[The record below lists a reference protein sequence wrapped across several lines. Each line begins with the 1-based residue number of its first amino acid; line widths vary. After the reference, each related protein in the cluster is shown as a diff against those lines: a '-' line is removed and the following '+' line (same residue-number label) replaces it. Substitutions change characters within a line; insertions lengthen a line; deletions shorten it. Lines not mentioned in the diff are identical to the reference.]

1 MSLVVT
7 GTIGIDS
14 IETPT
19 GKVESVMGGSCSYFA
34 AAASHLCPVRIVGAV
49 GGDWPEA
56 HKEVLE
62 SFSNIDQG
70 GLEHRADSRTFA
82 WGGKYMENLSERET
96 LFTELGVLEE
106 EPPPVPDAYADS
118 SFIFLANT
126 HPAVQLNMLEQFPN
140 RRLAVVDTMNL
151 WIDTAR
157 DQLLDLFQK
166 VDGVIVNDLEAT
178 ELTGITNAISAG
190 HAILDMGPGFVVI
203 KKGEHGAVL
212 VHEDGLAVIP
222 AYPAAHEQVVDPTGA
237 GDSFAGGMMGHVAS
251 IDQVDLPALQQGLA
265 WGTVMASFTI
275 ESFGL
280 EGLQRTNET
289 MITERLEQFRCL
301 ARIG

>member
-1 MSLVVT
+1 
-7 GTIGIDS
+7 
-14 IETPT
+14 
-19 GKVESVMGGSCSYFA
+19 
-34 AAASHLCPVRIVGAV
+34 
-49 GGDWPEA
+49 
-56 HKEVLE
+56 
-62 SFSNIDQG
+62 
-70 GLEHRADSRTFA
+70 
-82 WGGKYMENLSERET
+82 
-96 LFTELGVLEE
+96 
-106 EPPPVPDAYADS
+106 
-118 SFIFLANT
+118 
-126 HPAVQLNMLEQFPN
+126 MLEQFPN

-157 DQLLDLFQK
+157 DQLLQLFQK

-222 AYPAAHEQVVDPTGA
+222 AYPAAHEQVIDPTGA

-280 EGLQRTNET
+280 DGLQRTNET
-289 MITERLEQFRCL
+289 MITERLEQFRRL